1 MEFVKL
7 VGPFGVFF
15 IMFALGLN
23 LSIRRFLR
31 VFSKPKNFIVGL
43 LCQIVVLPII
53 GLIVINYF
61 PMEKEF
67 QIGVF
72 LLLIMPLL
80 C

>member
-31 VFSKPKNFIVGL
+31 VFSKPKNFIVGI
-43 LCQIVVLPII
+43 LCQIVALPII
-53 GLIVINYF
+53 GLLVISF
-61 PMEKEF
+61 LPMTKEF
-67 QIGVF
+67 QYI
-72 LLLIMPLL
+72 
-80 C
+80 